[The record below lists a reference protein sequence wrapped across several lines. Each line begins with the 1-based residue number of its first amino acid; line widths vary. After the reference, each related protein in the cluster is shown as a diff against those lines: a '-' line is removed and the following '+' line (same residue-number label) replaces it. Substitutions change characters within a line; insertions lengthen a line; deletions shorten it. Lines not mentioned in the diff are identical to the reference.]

1 MSRIADIYFYCE
13 LLHSIGPKESN
24 EWLQTCVLEKSE
36 MNATTSRAKSPSNRS
51 LKSLNSTLSASSA
64 EQTTE
69 IDLNICTRVH
79 SAEGMISIEK
89 SAEAHKKVQYL
100 EASLNADGINGINDD
115 RDSINDDRESI
126 PSDSYSF
133 SESPTNLG
141 LLYTDAAHIVLNKL
155 PNIRSLKGIRKFRS
169 SFF

>member
-51 LKSLNSTLSASSA
+51 LKSLNPASSA

-115 RDSINDDRESI
+115 HDSINDDRESI